1 MSPSKYILTPPD
13 DLHPYVQPSDD
24 QVRPE
29 YPDFEPWEHRKEE
42 DQILLNFV
50 AKGYYATSKVNF
62 ESISARSSLPESL
75 PKLSDRLADQFSRVL
90 RIREQEINRIP
101 ATNGTSHVPFSD
113 LSGPGFQLPSRV
125 TLTEHRREIWLQ
137 ELSSPYVSL
146 PKLSTHIP
154 HGLKRRQV
162 LEQCCAKQIPLKRAI
177 WLIKCCYSTEWKV
190 RSSKQK
196 LAEKGSDV
204 DLQLTKEWTD
214 NFVYILEKLIFE
226 MVQYD
231 NDPVQLKRWKSEVG
245 YFLKLLGNCY
255 TLGLIEKETFHHWLV
270 EFGAKVKNLEFL
282 PLTLHILTIFWDDI
296 CQPAANISTAPQ
308 KVFLVSKVAEMLLNK
323 HHSISHSK
331 SMINDEKYIINDI
344 KKNGM
349 IKDSL
354 KSIISS
360 LIRKLFHNSSLEAF
374 IFPNPSWDIYK
385 PILEEVIGTVSPND
399 NSDLATEIRRKLELI
414 SYRNESLTRKSTSL
428 AKPANADE
436 QLDNIYVSGSILKLS
451 SVDVELIQ
459 RLDDNQ
465 VDFDWIS
472 YLEKNMLNVTEI
484 RQLVLWAIHPSRA
497 THYEANQLVAKII
510 LLKINT
516 VEAFQEYAVEDIIW
530 SLVFQLAKLTDQE
543 RSMTIDLTSLYRLL
557 NLLITYGILKVPTY
571 IRKLISSGILYLPES
586 NDKFMHCN
594 VLINLKISPLMKN
607 QYNLVL
613 RNVMEYDATFYLEY
627 NFDQLVRKTE
637 ELKELILNKKD
648 TTKTDFPLSIKI
660 MTAEWYLNALCSG
673 NPSSVDKITLVR
685 NFQVF
690 CFHLDAFHYFY
701 KWIEFIV
708 YHQLLSDVEALE
720 NLMDILLCYGK
731 LFSQFINDH
740 ILFTKTFIFMYT
752 KVLKIKDGNSYAVT
766 SLMPF
771 WRFFMKNF
779 SVALNIDEDL
789 RTEFSAVCEEENI
802 KCEKLS
808 KSKQQALDL
817 YQALSSTGSKTATWS
832 FPEIFQTSLRGFLIT
847 KDKPIDQKRYRYD
860 LLLLMNAGLKDY
872 NKFMSIF
879 LKKRNFEQ
887 ADLVWLVSAKLL
899 SFDQIQ
905 HVLGMEIVL
914 GLLSIETYQYGLHF
928 EYHKEQFI
936 RSNFKTVLAACQINL
951 SESYTLLLNLLLK
964 FGTDSKLAAISN
976 KAIVTIL
983 SSNPTSAN
991 HIMEDLLFHGLT
1003 RTDNNDDSTL
1013 EELHTSGI
1021 YEMLNFTNLWIFQAY
1036 TSYQVELISSTD
1048 ETQLESFLFE
1058 IIEGSGFNCLCANI
1072 FDRIASA
1079 NSKLSIISIFER
1091 DFFQKCL
1098 LSQHP
1103 NDLYSSIV
1111 IEIITSL
1118 SQKFHNEVQIS
1129 DENFELLQKVLD
1141 LYSEFDEES
1150 LKHYEFQFEITLRLL
1165 TIHQASVFHKVM
1177 VSMQNRN
1184 ITQTARLIDR
1194 LFMLFEEVITDLRL
1208 KLMLYEILNS
1218 LKSYS
1223 IYISTTSTGFETPKR
1238 LLSLPPFQISSFT
1251 KNGAA
1256 KHEDDD
1262 ELKLGVVMAKP
1273 APEDESNRWF
1283 IFDKDENEYSCKLRN
1298 KPYHL
1303 IANFQTESASC
1314 FNNSCLNLS
1323 LFNTCFEKKN
1333 PS

>member
-13 DLHPYVQPSDD
+13 DLHPYVQPSED
-24 QVRPE
+24 QLRPE
-29 YPDFEPWEHRKEE
+29 YPDFEPWEHKKEE

-50 AKGYYATSKVNF
+50 AKGYYSTSKVNF

-101 ATNGTSHVPFSD
+101 ATNGGSHAPFSD

-146 PKLSTHIP
+146 PKLSMHIP
-154 HGLKRRQV
+154 HGLKRRQI

-177 WLIKCCYSTEWKV
+177 WLIKCCYSMEWKV
-190 RSSKQK
+190 RNSKQR
-196 LAEKGSDV
+196 LTEKASDV

-231 NDPVQLKRWKSEVG
+231 NDPLQLKRWKSEVG

-255 TLGLIEKETFHHWLV
+255 TLRLIDKETFHHWLV
-270 EFGAKVKNLEFL
+270 EFGAKVRNLEFL

-296 CQPAANISTAPQ
+296 CQPTEDVRTAPQ
-308 KVFLVSKVAEMLLNK
+308 GVFLVSKVAEMLLNK
-323 HHSISHSK
+323 YHSISHSK

-349 IKDSL
+349 IKNSL
-354 KSIISS
+354 KSIISL
-360 LIRKLFHNSSLEAF
+360 LIRKLFQSSSLEAF

-385 PILEEVIGTVSPND
+385 PILEEVIGTISSNE
-399 NSDLATEIRRKLELI
+399 NSDVAIEVRKKLELI
-414 SYRNESLTRKSTSL
+414 SYRNESLALKNTGP
-428 AKPANADE
+428 AKPAGRGE
-436 QLDNIYVSGSILKLS
+436 QLEDIYNSGSILKLNA
-451 SVDVELIQ
+451 VDVELTQ
-459 RLDDNQ
+459 RLDDNP
-465 VDFDWIS
+465 VDFDWTS

-510 LLKINT
+510 LLKVNT
-516 VEAFQEYAVEDIIW
+516 VDVFQEYAIEDIIW

-543 RSMTIDLTSLYRLL
+543 RSMTIDLSSLYRLL

-613 RNVMEYDATFYLEY
+613 RNVMEYDATFFLEY
-627 NFDQLVRKTE
+627 NFDQLVQKTE
-637 ELKELILNKKD
+637 EFKEVILNKND
-648 TTKTDFPLSIKI
+648 ATKTDFPLSIKI

-673 NPSSVDKITLVR
+673 NPSAVDKVTLVR

-701 KWIEFIV
+701 KWIEFVV
-708 YHQLLSDVEALE
+708 YHQLLSNIEALE
-720 NLMDILLCYGK
+720 ALMDILLCYGK

-789 RTEFSAVCEEENI
+789 SSEFSAVCEEE
-802 KCEKLS
+802 KTKGEKFS

-817 YQALSSTGSKTATWS
+817 YQAFSATGSKTATWS

-847 KDKPIDQKRYRYD
+847 KNKPIDQKRYRYD
-860 LLLLMNAGLKDY
+860 LLLLMNAGVKDY
-872 NKFMSIF
+872 NKFMAIY

-887 ADLVWLVSAKLL
+887 ADLICLVSAKLL
-899 SFDQIQ
+899 SFEQI
-905 HVLGMEIVL
+905 HNVLGTEIVL
-914 GLLSIETYQYGLHF
+914 SLLSIEAYQYGLHF

-936 RSNFKTVLAACQINL
+936 RSNFKTVLAACQTNL
-951 SESYTLLLNLLLK
+951 SEHYTLLLNLLLK
-964 FGTDSKLAAISN
+964 FGTDSKVASISN
-976 KAIVTIL
+976 KAIVMML
-983 SSNPTSAN
+983 SNNPSSAN
-991 HIMEDLLFHGLT
+991 HIMEDLLFHGPN
-1003 RTDNNDDSTL
+1003 RTDSNDDSTL
-1013 EELHTSGI
+1013 EEHHGSEI

-1036 TSYQVELISSTD
+1036 TSYQVEVISSTD
-1048 ETQLESFLFE
+1048 ATQLESFLFD
-1058 IIEGSGFNCLCANI
+1058 IIDRSGSNCLCANI
-1072 FDRIASA
+1072 FDKIASA
-1079 NSKLSIISIFER
+1079 NTMLSIINIFER

-1098 LSQHP
+1098 LNQHP
-1103 NDLYSSIV
+1103 NDTYSNIV

-1118 SQKFHNEVQIS
+1118 SQKFHNEVKIS
-1129 DENFELLQKVLD
+1129 GENFELLQKVLD

-1150 LKHYEFQFEITLRLL
+1150 LKPHEFQFEITLKLL
-1165 TIHQASVFHKVM
+1165 TIHQASVFHQVM
-1177 VSMQNRN
+1177 LSMQNRN
-1184 ITQTARLIDR
+1184 ITQADRLINR
-1194 LFMLFEEVITDLRL
+1194 LFTLFDEIITDLRL

-1218 LKSYS
+1218 LKSYC

-1251 KNGAA
+1251 KNGSA
-1256 KHEDDD
+1256 KLEDNK
-1262 ELKLGVVMAKP
+1262 ELKLGLVMAKP

-1283 IFDKDENEYSCKLRN
+1283 IFDKDANEYSCKLRN

-1303 IANFQTESASC
+1303 IANFQTESTSC